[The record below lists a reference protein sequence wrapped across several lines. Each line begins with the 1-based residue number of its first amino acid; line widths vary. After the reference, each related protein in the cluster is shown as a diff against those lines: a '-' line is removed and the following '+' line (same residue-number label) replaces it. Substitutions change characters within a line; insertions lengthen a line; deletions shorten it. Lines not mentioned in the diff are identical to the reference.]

1 MILSDPTSQVLSFF
15 ADKNPTSCVN
25 ILLVFRSYR
34 VIRVSAHAHGFC
46 PGAQVQPE
54 APYFESSAPI
64 FPSAHEIS
72 LAQGLFIAKL
82 SQSPNL
88 SKAWDELVLVSI
100 APATHPPTPICE
112 LFNLQVQAFALVW

>member
-64 FPSAHEIS
+64 FPSALS
-72 LAQGLFIAKL
+72 LRG
-82 SQSPNL
+82 NL
-88 SKAWDELVLVSI
+88 CTGGGEGNLEAPPVL
-100 APATHPPTPICE
+100 
-112 LFNLQVQAFALVW
+112 

>member
-72 LAQGLFIAKL
+72 LPQGLSCPVFEGKFMHWGWRGKTR
-82 SQSPNL
+82 SPTGFVNNCVPFL
-88 SKAWDELVLVSI
+88 FTLELI
-100 APATHPPTPICE
+100 
-112 LFNLQVQAFALVW
+112 